1 MGKRCVVTGKTS
13 RKSASRS
20 HSNVKTL
27 RRQFAN
33 LQKKRIDG
41 KVVWISA
48 RGLKTLKKKMKK
60 A

>member
-1 MGKRCVVTGKTS
+1 MAKRCAITGKTS

-27 RRQFAN
+27 RRQHAN
-33 LQKKRIDG
+33 IQKRVVNG
-41 KVVWISA
+41 KVTWVSA
-48 RGLKTLKKKMKK
+48 RGIKTLKKQMKK